1 MKNRKFESYIL
12 KNRIP
17 GIILSLIMVGCMII
31 MAWHFS
37 LPDRIRS
44 RTYRSI
50 ADVES
55 RANPNDRDVTIT
67 VDRADYI
74 GYDYYVDSERQ
85 DRYYYCQ
92 QDGRYAILLIR
103 SNEDVLLNYTLRGR
117 VVSADDEYTS
127 IVDGLAQDM
136 GIPSQQLESKVYPL
150 IISEVDFPRIYYN
163 MMLLVLVLTA
173 LWALYNIVRCIYSV
187 CCPWK
192 VSGMQVVSGGKA
204 DRNTVRD
211 IDEQLRY
218 NLYYDQDGIA
228 ITDKYLVYHGT
239 WHTDVVELST
249 IETFKK
255 LRTSANIGP
264 ADKKIYKL
272 LMVDVDGVTYE
283 QDFKTEAAIDE
294 ALSYLRDSGKK

>member
-44 RTYRSI
+44 RTRTISQTGGRRLGPWNRLRMR
-50 ADVES
+50 ASACWAEPERGVEKG
-55 RANPNDRDVTIT
+55 V
-67 VDRADYI
+67 
-74 GYDYYVDSERQ
+74 ERQ
-85 DRYYYCQ
+85 GRYYYCQ

-117 VVSADDEYTS
+117 VVSADDVYTS

-283 QDFKTEAAIDE
+283 QDLKTEAAIDE

>member
-1 MKNRKFESYIL
+1 MKK
-12 KNRIP
+12 
-17 GIILSLIMVGCMII
+17 
-31 MAWHFS
+31 
-37 LPDRIRS
+37 
-44 RTYRSI
+44 
-50 ADVES
+50 
-55 RANPNDRDVTIT
+55 
-67 VDRADYI
+67 
-74 GYDYYVDSERQ
+74 
-85 DRYYYCQ
+85 
-92 QDGRYAILLIR
+92 LL
-103 SNEDVLLNYTLRGR
+103 V
-117 VVSADDEYTS
+117 
-127 IVDGLAQDM
+127 
-136 GIPSQQLESKVYPL
+136 
-150 IISEVDFPRIYYN
+150 

-173 LWALYNIVRCIYSV
+173 MWALYNIVRCIYSV

-192 VSGMQVVSGGKA
+192 VSGMQVVSGGKS

-218 NLYYDQDGIA
+218 NLYYDQDCIA

>member
-85 DRYYYCQ
+85 GRYYYCHQ
-92 QDGRYAILLIR
+92 
-103 SNEDVLLNYTLRGR
+103 E
-117 VVSADDEYTS
+117 
-127 IVDGLAQDM
+127 
-136 GIPSQQLESKVYPL
+136 
-150 IISEVDFPRIYYN
+150 
-163 MMLLVLVLTA
+163 
-173 LWALYNIVRCIYSV
+173 
-187 CCPWK
+187 
-192 VSGMQVVSGGKA
+192 
-204 DRNTVRD
+204 
-211 IDEQLRY
+211 
-218 NLYYDQDGIA
+218 
-228 ITDKYLVYHGT
+228 
-239 WHTDVVELST
+239 
-249 IETFKK
+249 
-255 LRTSANIGP
+255 
-264 ADKKIYKL
+264 
-272 LMVDVDGVTYE
+272 
-283 QDFKTEAAIDE
+283 
-294 ALSYLRDSGKK
+294 

>member
-1 MKNRKFESYIL
+1 
-12 KNRIP
+12 
-17 GIILSLIMVGCMII
+17 
-31 MAWHFS
+31 
-37 LPDRIRS
+37 
-44 RTYRSI
+44 
-50 ADVES
+50 
-55 RANPNDRDVTIT
+55 
-67 VDRADYI
+67 
-74 GYDYYVDSERQ
+74 
-85 DRYYYCQ
+85 
-92 QDGRYAILLIR
+92 
-103 SNEDVLLNYTLRGR
+103 
-117 VVSADDEYTS
+117 
-127 IVDGLAQDM
+127 M

-294 ALSYLRDSGKK
+294 ALSYLRDSGKNKTVYAVRYQTDRTYCFCFAYCTVQTIRQACPDRRALMDPQIHLKVPCTHRRLPLMSQQQRHLQRHQLPRREHPQPQLRSRLRPLRLSHPEYPLWLPGLQHPRLRLLRMWFLLLRWCLREV

>member
-85 DRYYYCQ
+85 GRYYYCQ

-117 VVSADDEYTS
+117 VVSADDVYTS

-239 WHTDVVELST
+239 AYGCGGTQHHRDVQE
-249 IETFKK
+249 
-255 LRTSANIGP
+255 AQNIGEYR
-264 ADKKIYKL
+264 AGRQKDIQTTHGGCGRC
-272 LMVDVDGVTYE
+272 D
-283 QDFKTEAAIDE
+283 I
-294 ALSYLRDSGKK
+294 

>member
-85 DRYYYCQ
+85 GRYYYCQ

-117 VVSADDEYTS
+117 VVSADDVYTS

-173 LWALYNIVRCIYSV
+173 LWALY
-187 CCPWK
+187 
-192 VSGMQVVSGGKA
+192 
-204 DRNTVRD
+204 
-211 IDEQLRY
+211 
-218 NLYYDQDGIA
+218 
-228 ITDKYLVYHGT
+228 
-239 WHTDVVELST
+239 LSL
-249 IETFKK
+249 IH
-255 LRTSANIGP
+255 I
-264 ADKKIYKL
+264 
-272 LMVDVDGVTYE
+272 
-283 QDFKTEAAIDE
+283 
-294 ALSYLRDSGKK
+294 

>member
-1 MKNRKFESYIL
+1 MYI
-12 KNRIP
+12 
-17 GIILSLIMVGCMII
+17 
-31 MAWHFS
+31 
-37 LPDRIRS
+37 
-44 RTYRSI
+44 
-50 ADVES
+50 
-55 RANPNDRDVTIT
+55 
-67 VDRADYI
+67 
-74 GYDYYVDSERQ
+74 
-85 DRYYYCQ
+85 
-92 QDGRYAILLIR
+92 
-103 SNEDVLLNYTLRGR
+103 
-117 VVSADDEYTS
+117 S